1 LIIFLVSRKYQMR
14 CSLSLT
20 IKSLNL
26 CEVGLGEEKRRGE
39 GRGRGRGRGEGGR
52 GGGGGDTAE
61 SAPGQSYSIC
71 RKYISFINIVYYSRI

>member
-1 LIIFLVSRKYQMR
+1 MR

-39 GRGRGRGRGEGGR
+39 WR
-52 GGGGGDTAE
+52 GGGGGGGEGGGWDTAE

-71 RKYISFINIVYYSRI
+71 KKYISFIHIVYYSRI